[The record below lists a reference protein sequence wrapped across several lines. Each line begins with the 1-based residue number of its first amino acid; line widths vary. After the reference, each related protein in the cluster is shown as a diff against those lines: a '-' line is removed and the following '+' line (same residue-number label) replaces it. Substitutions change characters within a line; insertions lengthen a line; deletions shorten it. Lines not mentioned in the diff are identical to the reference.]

1 MRALNYHT
9 VPGWSVK
16 SSVNCETSKISEYV
30 GNHLQLIVTEIP
42 SYVKDTSDFLLKINT
57 VEFGQDNSY
66 LVWLDVKSLYT
77 NIPNAEDIKAVKEPL
92 DNHPKWTVATKVI
105 TTFLALILT
114 LNNFI
119 FHSRKYLQTKFCVL

>member
-16 SSVNCETSKISEYV
+16 SSVNCETSKISEYA
-30 GNHLQLIVTEIP
+30 GYHLQPIVTEIP
-42 SYVKDTSDFLLKINT
+42 SYVKDTSDFLRKINA
-57 VEFGQDNSY
+57 VEFGQDSSY
-66 LVWLDVKSLYT
+66 LVSLDVKSLYT
-77 NIPNAEDIKAVKEPL
+77 NIPNAEGIKAVKESL
-92 DNHPKWTVATKVI
+92 DNHPMWTVATKAI

-119 FHSRKYLQTKFCVL
+119 FHSRNYLQSKCCVL